1 MKVDIKI
8 FRNQGF
14 DTEVK
19 ALDGLPTIHSYI
31 KTFGTSQAYT
41 KACDALKQAHT
52 FRLYVD
58 GVNLSG
64 NRSKCHSEENRKFM
78 EMQLKAYH
86 KQEARNPKVTV
97 KTSAIL
103 DVKHF
108 YDETDKDATLKPVE
122 SIKADRLLQGINKS
136 KSQLVCTIR
145 HNKVSIK
152 ELQRKVETFKI
163 RVQSRSISINSDNK
177 QISAHGCPAASCN
190 RRSTV
195 IVSRGN
201 KAIAMLTEEA
211 HPARFC
217 PPSRA
222 QL

>member
-1 MKVDIKI
+1 M
-8 FRNQGF
+8 
-14 DTEVK
+14 K
-19 ALDGLPTIHSYI
+19 ALDGLPTIQGYI
-31 KTFGTSQAYT
+31 RTLDPSQVCNAPSG
-41 KACDALKQAHT
+41 APKQACS

-177 QISAHGCPAASCN
+177 QVSAHGCPAASCN

-201 KAIAMLTEEA
+201 KAIAVLTEEA
-211 HPARFC
+211 HPAWFC
-217 PPSRA
+217 SPSRA